1 MNIILF
7 GPPGAGKGTQAK
19 RIEEKYNI
27 RQLST
32 GDMLRSEVS
41 SGSDLGQIL
50 KAIMNGGQL
59 VPDDVMVR
67 LISYAIDSPE
77 CANGFILDGFP
88 RTLAQAEALDAMLA
102 ATDMNIDHVVVLKVD
117 DGVLLSRIENRAK
130 ETGGAR
136 SDDNAE
142 TLKKRLKV
150 YHDQTAPVLPYYKKQ
165 GLLREIDG
173 MVGIDDVTAQ
183 IEKALGNRAAA

>member
-1 MNIILF
+1 MKIILF

-32 GDMLRSEVS
+32 GDMLRSEVA
-41 SGSDLGQIL
+41 SGSDLGKIL
-50 KAIMNGGQL
+50 KAIMDGGQL
-59 VPDDVMVR
+59 VPDDVMVK
-67 LISYAIDSPE
+67 LISYAIDSDE

-102 ATDMNIDHVVVLKVD
+102 ATDNEIDHVVVLKVD
-117 DGVLLSRIENRAK
+117 DGALLARIENRAK

-136 SDDNAE
+136 SDDNAD

-173 MVGIDDVTAQ
+173 MKSIDDVTAQ
-183 IEKALGNRAAA
+183 VEKALSGRAAA